1 MDELD
6 DVNLDDVLGVEE
18 APQPPNTRP
27 DLHRRKMVCKH
38 WLRGLCKRGDMCDF
52 LHRLDH
58 DRMPECW
65 YFQQFGECGNKE
77 CIFLHVKPDEKS
89 GDCPWFARGF
99 CKHGQRCRARHRNRK
114 PCPRYLA
121 GFCPDGPD
129 CKLGHAKCAAAF
141 FLFARSATQR
151 SLVSRSLFVRA
162 PRHRFE
168 IPATGG
174 GNYHDAGSVTCYA
187 CGQQGHYANQ
197 CPNRAQRK

>member
-1 MDELD
+1 MDVLSEMD

-18 APQPPNTRP
+18 VPPPPNTRP
-27 DLHRRKMVCKH
+27 DIHRRKMVCKH

-58 DRMPECW
+58 ERMPECW

-99 CKHGQRCRARHRNRK
+99 CKHGNRCRARHRVRK

-129 CKLGHAKCAAAF
+129 CKLGHAKYALCS
-141 FLFARSATQR
+141 LRTTARRA
-151 SLVSRSLFVRA
+151 LSRSHTLSRLFSRHAQVRD
-162 PRHRFE
+162 P
-168 IPATGG
+168 
-174 GNYHDAGSVTCYA
+174 HDRRWRRRRR
-187 CGQQGHYANQ
+187 QLF
-197 CPNRAQRK
+197 